1 MCKDIRI
8 GQGYDS
14 HRLEEGRV
22 LVLGGVTIPYEKG
35 CVAHSDGDV
44 LIHALC
50 DALLGA
56 LALGNIGTHFPDN
69 ESEWKNVDSKIILK
83 KVVELIHQQGYVI
96 HNIDSTL
103 IIEEPK
109 MMPFV
114 PAMQTTLAKLLHIPE
129 SSVSIKPKSNEKM
142 DAVGNGGGVAAH
154 VNILLIKNNNQ
165 SIQ

>member
-14 HRLEEGRV
+14 HRLEDGRM
-22 LVLGGVTIPYEKG
+22 LVLGGVTIPHTKG

-56 LALGNIGTHFPDN
+56 AALGNIGTHFPDS
-69 ESEWKNVDSKIILK
+69 ESEWKNADSKIILR
-83 KVVELIHQQGYVI
+83 KVVELIHQQEYVI
-96 HNIDSTL
+96 LNMDST
-103 IIEEPK
+103 IVIETPK

-114 PAMQTTLAKLLHIPE
+114 SAMQANLARILHIPE
-129 SSVSIKPKSNEKM
+129 SAVSIKPKSNEKM
-142 DAVGNGGGVAAH
+142 DAVGNELGVAAH
-154 VNILLIKNNNQ
+154 VNVLLLKN
-165 SIQ
+165 